1 MVAKA
6 LMPDRYV
13 LNIRRLSSTLSCTP
27 RQLLTSSITL
37 FQHLPAGIVRDNV
50 HLNNQVLLL
59 RPRIGLPLTLTDVNF
74 FGEKPCE
81 SPPDSTSTPLLP
93 LVAARLRLSW
103 SILLGLDGA
112 SVTWAKVNK
121 APCIRTPP
129 QALVRLVLFTFL
141 ALW

>member
-13 LNIRRLSSTLSCTP
+13 LNVRRLLSTLNCTSRP
-27 RQLLTSSITL
+27 LLISSITL

-50 HLNNQVLLL
+50 HPNNQVLLL
-59 RPRIGLPLTLTDVNF
+59 RTRIRLPLTLTDVKF
-74 FGEKPCE
+74 SGEKPCE
-81 SPPDSTSTPLLP
+81 NPQDSTSTPLLP
-93 LVAARLRLSW
+93 LVAVRLRLSW
-103 SILLGLDGA
+103 SIHLGLAGA
-112 SVTWAKVNK
+112 SVTWAQVNK

-129 QALVRLVLFTFL
+129 QALVRLVLCMFL